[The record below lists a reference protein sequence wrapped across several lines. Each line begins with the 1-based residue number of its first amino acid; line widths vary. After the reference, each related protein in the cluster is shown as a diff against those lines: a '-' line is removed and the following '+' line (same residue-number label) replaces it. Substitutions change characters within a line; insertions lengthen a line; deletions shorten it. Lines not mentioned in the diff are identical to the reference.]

1 MSSAY
6 SKDELAC
13 IARGVAKIA
22 AALSG
27 HAPLDPNDRDI
38 AWCRSFG
45 AAQAAGQFDPDYLPA
60 VIAIRKEGCQCKVKL
75 TRVEGGGYHDEHE
88 PHCQVLRNREL
99 ARAGMAPPQG
109 PPRDA
114 RNPLGQRTPL
124 AETSHGRMLDRLTG
138 GGRR

>member
-1 MSSAY
+1 MSNANS
-6 SKDELAC
+6 DELAC
-13 IARGVAKIA
+13 VARAVAKVA

-27 HAPLDPNDRDI
+27 QGTLDPNDRDI

-45 AAQAAGQFDPDYLPA
+45 AAQAAGQFDPDYISA

-75 TRVEGGGYHDEHE
+75 TRVDGGGYHDEHE

-99 ARAGMAPPQG
+99 KRAGMAPPLG
-109 PPRDA
+109 PPADA
-114 RNPLGQRTPL
+114 RNPLGKRTPL
-124 AETSHGRMLDRLTG
+124 ADTPRGRMLDRLTG